1 LERGRKSLNPRERKL
16 IYSRVQK
23 LLARDLPAIPL
34 WWAKNVVVMNPD
46 LRGFVPYPDGDLTS
60 LKSVFFA
67 SPPPAA

>member
-1 LERGRKSLNPRERKL
+1 
-16 IYSRVQK
+16 VQK